1 MHKIVGND
9 FELRSNLLAVESQ
22 GMANISLTRHQGE
35 IMTAL
40 TRVGWVEPE
49 KPNKSCV
56 LIYVGFRSSTQPT

>member
-1 MHKIVGND
+1 
-9 FELRSNLLAVESQ
+9 
-22 GMANISLTRHQGE
+22 MANISLTRHQGE